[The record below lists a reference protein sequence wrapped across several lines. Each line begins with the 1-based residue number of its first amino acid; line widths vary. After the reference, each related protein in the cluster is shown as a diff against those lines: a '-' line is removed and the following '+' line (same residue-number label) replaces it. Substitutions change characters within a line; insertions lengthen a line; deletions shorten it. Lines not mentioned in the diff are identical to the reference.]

1 MKDSRWINRFLS
13 SLLAAAMLFAL
24 TAGAVPAFAEGEG
37 DPGAG
42 GEETGE
48 PFDWE
53 QESGEIL
60 SGIRDTLQWAVLN
73 WKLASAVEKS
83 GKMIVFGEKE
93 VAVYTGGTR
102 TPGFSVEAVDPAG
115 AATESEIPPLK
126 WNSADPAV
134 ASVNGSG
141 VIKGVSA
148 GKTYVYCSSA
158 DGSLF
163 GYVRVVVR
171 TAVTGLRLS
180 ENEIDLLLSPADPAA
195 ASARLGVTILPENAY
210 SRKVT
215 WSSDDESIAAVDADG
230 NVKALRAGR
239 TTIRVSAGDQG
250 TGTPVTAKCDVTV
263 RQAVTGIEPDRKELT
278 LNVREKARLSAVI
291 SPADASEKTVTW
303 TSSDTSVAAVDD
315 KGQVTAKASG
325 TAVITCTATDGTGLS
340 GSCTVHVIKGVTSVK
355 IMEKDV
361 RLYVRDTMQ
370 LTVTV
375 SPADATEKNLTWS
388 SSDSSVV
395 KVDANGK
402 IEALKAG
409 TATVVCT
416 AGEGDGKSASVR
428 VTVAV
433 FTAQDVA
440 KDIEELAAAPAKQYG
455 VKYKMIVDGGDSVT
469 VEVYADELSLLSTLA
484 KLGNKEAKDK
494 WNGLIA
500 SLEEVSAAVQER
512 ADQKATDKVT
522 VTIVLYDSGKSTKYA
537 AFRNGKTIYDK
548 VNGIDTPG

>member
-1 MKDSRWINRFLS
+1 MKGSRWINRFLS

-37 DPGAG
+37 DPAAG

-93 VAVYTGGTR
+93 VVVYTGGTR

-263 RQAVTGIEPDRKELT
+263 RQAVTGIDPDRKELT

-325 TAVITCTATDGTGLS
+325 TAVITCTATDDTGLS
-340 GSCTVHVIKGVTSVK
+340 GSGTVHVIKGVTSVK

-469 VEVYADELSLLSTLA
+469 VEVYADELSLISTLA

-537 AFRNGKTIYDK
+537 AFRNGSTIYDK
-548 VNGIDTPG
+548 VNGIDIAG